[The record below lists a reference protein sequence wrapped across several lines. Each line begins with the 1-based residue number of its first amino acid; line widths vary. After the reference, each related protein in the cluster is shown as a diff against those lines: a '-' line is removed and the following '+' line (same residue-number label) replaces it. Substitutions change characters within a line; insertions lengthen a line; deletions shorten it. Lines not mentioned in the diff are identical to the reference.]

1 MRFAGWWFADLT
13 GARGGIGFLVR
24 RLLFAVLLVGAVAAP
39 AAVAHGSTA
48 SVAIT
53 GGGLSLGSPSVRV
66 IGQDPTR
73 LEVSTSVIDA
83 RGTGAGWFLSLG
95 AVTSSGTTAK
105 TLIVTGARSA
115 CEPGSACTLPDNDVP
130 YPLALSVNGARG
142 WVFEAAP
149 SSGLGAQ
156 TIDVFGTLPPGAVEP
171 LDLTFSVSTQPPGG
185 GAPPAPASSGASAPQ
200 YPPCSPHQLLTT
212 GSCRTSP

>member
-1 MRFAGWWFADLT
+1 
-13 GARGGIGFLVR
+13 
-24 RLLFAVLLVGAVAAP
+24 VAAT
-39 AAVAHGSTA
+39 ASVAHGSTA

-66 IGQDPTR
+66 VGQDPTR

-95 AVTSSGTTAK
+95 AVASSGTTAK
-105 TLIVTGARSA
+105 TLIVTGARSG

-130 YPLALSVNGARG
+130 YPLALSVNGARA

-156 TIDVFGTLPPGAVEP
+156 TVDVFVTLPPGAIEP

-185 GAPPAPASSGASAPQ
+185 APPAPASSGAVAPR
-200 YPPCSPHQLLTT
+200 YPPCSPRQLLTT